1 MNKYF
6 FYFLVL
12 LELVGIVLL
21 LVYGGFKADVIIN
34 EDDEEIEVEEGS
46 INKKQNLLISANVFI
61 WTPIIIFICT
71 PIIIYIL
78 NRLNFTKKVQV
89 EETPVEVLGKE

>member
-21 LVYGGFKADVIIN
+21 IAYGAFKADVIIN
-34 EDDEEIEVEEGS
+34 EDDEEIEIEEGS

-71 PIIIYIL
+71 PIIIY
-78 NRLNFTKKVQV
+78 RLNFTKKIPV
-89 EETPVEVLGKE
+89 EETSVDVLGKE